1 MGTKTKAR
9 IFKREGMPFTT
20 AKTANGNTTI
30 ARIINASNSDH
41 IGAGIEVL
49 ERVSIDWTVTYD
61 EVLFVHEGEM
71 SIVTGG
77 EQWQCKP
84 GDIVWLPKGTTLSYD
99 ASKGRCAYFYALY
112 PVDWA
117 KRQGIEEP

>member
-1 MGTKTKAR
+1 MRSKTKASV
-9 IFKREGMPFTT
+9 FKAEELPWTS
-20 AKTANGNTTI
+20 AKTTTGDTRI
-30 ARIINASNSDH
+30 ARVVNGTNSEH
-41 IGAGIEVL
+41 LGAGIEVL
-49 ERVSIDWTVTYD
+49 ENVSIEWTVTYD

-71 SIVTGG
+71 TIATEG
-77 EQWQCKP
+77 EQWRCKP

-99 ASKGRCAYFYALY
+99 ASIGRCAYFYALY